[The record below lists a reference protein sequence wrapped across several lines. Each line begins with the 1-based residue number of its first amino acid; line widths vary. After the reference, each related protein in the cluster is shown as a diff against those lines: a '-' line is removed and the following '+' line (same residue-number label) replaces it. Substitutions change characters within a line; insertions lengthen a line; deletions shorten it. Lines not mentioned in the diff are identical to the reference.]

1 MNIAKEVKRVVML
14 QKKEYRRLTA
24 REVWNDFGAI
34 NKLVL
39 SINRWYYENKVSI
52 ALSNKILKQY
62 RYHANILDHYG
73 NCIIKLNEII
83 DSYERI
89 EKMRNDEHK

>member
-1 MNIAKEVKRVVML
+1 MNIVGEVKRTVML
-14 QKKEYRRLTA
+14 QKKEYRRLIA
-24 REVWNDFGAI
+24 REVCNDFGAI
-34 NKLVL
+34 NNLVL
-39 SINRWYYENKVSI
+39 SINRWCCENKVSI

>member
-1 MNIAKEVKRVVML
+1 M
-14 QKKEYRRLTA
+14 
-24 REVWNDFGAI
+24 
-34 NKLVL
+34 L
-39 SINRWYYENKVSI
+39 SINRWYYENRVSV

-62 RYHANILDHYG
+62 RYHAKILDPYG